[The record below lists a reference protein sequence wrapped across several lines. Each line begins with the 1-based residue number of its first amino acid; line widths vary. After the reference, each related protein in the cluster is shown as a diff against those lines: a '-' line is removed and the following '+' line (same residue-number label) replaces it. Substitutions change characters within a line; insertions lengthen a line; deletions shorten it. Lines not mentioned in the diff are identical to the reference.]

1 MPFVFINLS
10 FRLVIFYKRKY
21 GQDQTALSW
30 FKSIF
35 YMVCTF
41 NIIIVLS
48 SSITFQEWSYVR
60 VIWQCELKLRI
71 HTEYCMAN
79 VFDSFSKF
87 KVVTSW
93 ISCRIVSFKRSACSE
108 QLFVCVENSFS
119 SYIFFHN
126 KCVHSLKRTQLDNF
140 HVLLYLKNFVL
151 WARFNFSGNGSWK
164 MFRSGAMCVV
174 QFSLSVF
181 SPHDTHQY

>member
-87 KVVTSW
+87 KVSQAEYLVILSVLNGRLVQNN
-93 ISCRIVSFKRSACSE
+93 S
-108 QLFVCVENSFS
+108 LFVSRIPSVHL
-119 SYIFFHN
+119 YFFHN

-174 QFSLSVF
+174 QLSLSVF
-181 SPHDTHQY
+181 